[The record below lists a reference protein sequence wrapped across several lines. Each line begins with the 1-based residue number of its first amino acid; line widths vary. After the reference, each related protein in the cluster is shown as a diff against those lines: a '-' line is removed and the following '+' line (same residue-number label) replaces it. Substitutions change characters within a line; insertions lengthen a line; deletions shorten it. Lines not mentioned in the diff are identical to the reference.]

1 MTSKMNGVLT
11 FFIVSL
17 AISSSIEAK
26 SRRVINCLFKS
37 GGKTWTI
44 RNTPAK
50 CCKRKR
56 FMNEWP
62 PPKNEHK
69 NDTFIVSP
77 KISTRSVSECQI
89 FCPLLKALKGC
100 DYICH
105 WYLCNRDTNGDH
117 CQCKAICEKKPVPP
131 VKCGDTE
138 IDLDIF
144 HPLGRTPFV
153 H

>member
-1 MTSKMNGVLT
+1 MKGALT
-11 FFIVSL
+11 FLFVSL
-17 AISSSIEAK
+17 ALFSSIKAQ
-26 SRRVINCLFKS
+26 SRITCLFKS

-44 RNTPAK
+44 RNTPAT
-50 CCKRKR
+50 CCMKR
-56 FMNEWP
+56 FLWP

-69 NDTFIVSP
+69 NDSLMEGINCKIKSP
-77 KISTRSVSECQI
+77 KILRRSVSDCQI

-100 DYICH
+100 DYMCQ

-117 CQCKAICEKKPVPP
+117 CRCKTICEKKLVPP
-131 VKCGDTE
+131 VKCGETE

-144 HPLGRTPFV
+144 HPLGRTPWG

>member
-1 MTSKMNGVLT
+1 MKGALT
-11 FFIVSL
+11 FLFVSL
-17 AISSSIEAK
+17 ALFSSIKAQ
-26 SRRVINCLFKS
+26 SRITCLFKS

-44 RNTPAK
+44 RNTPAT
-50 CCKRKR
+50 CCKRGR

-62 PPKNEHK
+62 QPKNEHK

-77 KISTRSVSECQI
+77 KISTRSVSRCQI
-89 FCPLLKALKGC
+89 LCPLLKALKGC
-100 DYICH
+100 DYMCQ

-117 CQCKAICEKKPVPP
+117 CQCKTICEKKPVPP

-144 HPLGRTPFV
+144 HPLGRTPYGL
-153 H
+153 